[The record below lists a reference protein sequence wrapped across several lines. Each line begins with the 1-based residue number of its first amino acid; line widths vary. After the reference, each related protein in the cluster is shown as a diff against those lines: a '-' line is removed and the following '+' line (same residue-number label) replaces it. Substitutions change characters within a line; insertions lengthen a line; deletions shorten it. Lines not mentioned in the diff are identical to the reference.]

1 MDVNLDENLLK
12 SSFINL
18 VQTEIKKYNQ
28 LIKLCPEL
36 PNNPIDSIDSIKE
49 YNHFLILKLMMLYI
63 KIFKQIP
70 PENIWQFK
78 KYLNCQYTCNEIQLK
93 DFNNNKYTIKNYDKF
108 VTTNSIIYNL
118 NTNYNL
124 NYDPEN
130 IILIGPNGFINNT
143 YYFDINYTIIIINKN
158 INLVQNIK
166 Y

>member
-1 MDVNLDENLLK
+1 MNTNFDENLLK

-78 KYLNCQYTCNEIQLK
+78 KYLNCQHTYNEIQLK
-93 DFNNNKYTIKNYDKF
+93 DFNNNKYTIKNYDRF
-108 VTTNSIIYNL
+108 VTTNSIIHNL

-124 NYDPEN
+124 NYDSDN

-158 INLVQNIK
+158 INLVPKI
-166 Y
+166 

>member
-1 MDVNLDENLLK
+1 MNTNFDDNLLK

-36 PNNPIDSIDSIKE
+36 PNNSIDSIDSIKE
-49 YNHFLILKLMMLYI
+49 YNHFLIVKLMMLYI

-108 VTTNSIIYNL
+108 VTNNSIIHNL

-124 NYDPEN
+124 NYDPNN
-130 IILIGPNGFINNT
+130 IILIGPNGHINNT
-143 YYFDINYTIIIINKN
+143 YYSDINYTIIIINKN
-158 INLVQNIK
+158 INLIPK
-166 Y
+166 I